1 MLTERELEIRDVKDA
16 INIIKDYC
24 IDCGDCENC
33 DDDIKEWCSY
43 SACSPN
49 EWGVRYKR

>member
-24 IDCGDCENC
+24 IDCGECSECADE
-33 DDDIKEWCSY
+33 IKAWCRKTTEDTY
-43 SACSPN
+43 QLPYDW
-49 EWGVRYKR
+49 EV

>member
-24 IDCGDCENC
+24 IDCMNCDNC
-33 DDDIKEWCSY
+33 DDDVKEWCENNYLS
-43 SACSPN
+43 
-49 EWGVRYKR
+49 GGQ